1 MFCTWWIYQISCTLC
16 RSTTIYTVGMDP
28 QQALQDFFLTWCTKY
43 PMLGVFYHWA
53 ANMEGPNLELPEST
67 WVAWTFISDPGS
79 HAGEVSQFI
88 PNCSH
93 IAFSLLGL
101 FLKRVSVCLITNFV
115 FGGLQNGFRRRFVAV
130 PLSMGG
136 MLFFALLISL
146 TSDAVS
152 ARVDQLKKG
161 SSTVLEENHTLIV
174 GKWWH
179 CHHLHCC

>member
-1 MFCTWWIYQISCTLC
+1 
-16 RSTTIYTVGMDP
+16 
-28 QQALQDFFLTWCTKY
+28 
-43 PMLGVFYHWA
+43 MLGVLYHWA

-88 PNCSH
+88 PNCSY
-93 IAFSLLGL
+93 IAFFLLGL

-174 GKWWH
+174 GKW
-179 CHHLHCC
+179 